1 MVSQFIGAD
10 QHAWNVSFIQELF
23 DPEDIQ
29 AILSIPLPITPKED
43 KLIWVLN
50 SKGEFTIKS
59 AYHSTIHQANNPLM
73 SQEHWKKLWKM
84 VASERVRMFLW
95 KLGANVLPTRENMMH
110 RIYLARFL
118 QMSCYQSNLALHL
131 LRI

>member
-1 MVSQFIGAD
+1 MVSQFIRAD

-84 VASERVRMFLW
+84 VALERVRMIFME
-95 KLGANVLPTRENMMH
+95 TRCQCPSH
-110 RIYLARFL
+110 
-118 QMSCYQSNLALHL
+118 
-131 LRI
+131 